1 MKMIAVVLGVLGGVV
16 GLGSAISAFVMV
28 GTDPAYSARLWVGWL
43 ALLLA
48 LVAGGAA
55 PLIYTRPVAA
65 SLTMVITG
73 FAGFVC
79 INFFYINTFYGL
91 AVPLW
96 IIGAVLGFISARKVR
111 SVRSN

>member
-1 MKMIAVVLGVLGGVV
+1 MKMIAIVLGVLGGII

-28 GTDPAYSARLWVGWL
+28 GADPAYSARLWVGWL

-48 LVAGGAA
+48 VVAGGAA
-55 PLIYTRPVAA
+55 LLIHTRPVAA
-65 SLTMVITG
+65 SLTMLIAG
-73 FAGFVC
+73 CAGFVC

-96 IIGAVLGFISARKVR
+96 IIGAALALIRDRTAVTLK
-111 SVRSN
+111 

>member
-1 MKMIAVVLGVLGGVV
+1 MIAIVLGVLGGII
-16 GLGSAISAFVMV
+16 GLVSAISAFVAV
-28 GTDPAYSARLWVGWL
+28 GADPAYSAQLWAGWL

-48 LVAGGAA
+48 VLAGGAA
-55 PLIYTRPVAA
+55 VFITTRPATVGLMM
-65 SLTMVITG
+65 SIGG

-96 IIGAVLGFISARKVR
+96 IVAAALALISARTAVSLR
-111 SVRSN
+111 

>member
-1 MKMIAVVLGVLGGVV
+1 MKIFAIVLGVLGSVI
-16 GLGSAISAFVMV
+16 GLGSAISALIMV
-28 GTDPAYSARLWVGWL
+28 WADPAYSDRLWVGWL

-48 LVAGGAA
+48 VVAGGSAL
-55 PLIYTRPVAA
+55 LIYTRPVVA
-65 SLTMVITG
+65 SLTMLITG

-96 IIGAVLGFISARKVR
+96 IIGAALALISARKVR